1 MKFKNL
7 IFAQNTNKDMGL
19 LVLRVFA
26 AIALMRTHGIPKLL
40 SFEETSA
47 HIPDPLGFGETFSAS
62 YAVFANV
69 FCAVLVAL
77 GLATRWAAIAIA
89 SLTLSGLFL
98 IHFNDAAHIQDTPL
112 IYSVVFGFISY
123 VGAGKYSIDFKLFK
137 RL

>member
-1 MKFKNL
+1 M
-7 IFAQNTNKDMGL
+7 AL
-19 LVLRVFA
+19 LVFRVFA

-40 SFEETSA
+40 AFEETAA
-47 HIPDPLGFGETFSAS
+47 HISDPLGFGETFSAS
-62 YAVFANV
+62 YAIFANV

-77 GLATRWAAIAIA
+77 GLTTRWAALAVV

-98 IHFNDAAHIQDTPL
+98 IHFNDAAKIQDAPL

-137 RL
+137 